1 MGSRV
6 YRKPQNRVRNDKW
19 EIIIKWE
26 REMKRRIRQ
35 KKSLLCMEINLK
47 YGWNKISFGKTNH
60 NRKTITEEM
69 PRKEGKQLVT
79 YVHKSFFKLVEANLK
94 ERHWGKQEVRK
105 EGSKQASEQGKKR
118 TTEYS

>member
-1 MGSRV
+1 
-6 YRKPQNRVRNDKW
+6 
-19 EIIIKWE
+19 
-26 REMKRRIRQ
+26 
-35 KKSLLCMEINLK
+35 MEINLK

-79 YVHKSFFKLVEANLK
+79 YVHKSFFKLVKANLK